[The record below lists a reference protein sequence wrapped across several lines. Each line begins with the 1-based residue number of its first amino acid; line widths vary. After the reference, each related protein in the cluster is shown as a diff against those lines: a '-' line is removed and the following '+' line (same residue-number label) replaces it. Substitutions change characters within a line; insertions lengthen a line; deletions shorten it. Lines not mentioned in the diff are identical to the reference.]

1 MGKVELFFYYYYF
14 LIYANLLGDHLS
26 DKHPTIMLDF
36 TNQTFVSEFKS
47 FDAKGVNLL

>member
-1 MGKVELFFYYYYF
+1 MGKVELFFFYYYIF
-14 LIYANLLGDHLS
+14 IYANLVGDHLS
-26 DKHPTIMLDF
+26 AKQPTIILDF